1 MVTVSIDHGSLPD
14 NRCMC
19 SVSSGMLVNRRLLEH
34 GVAWRLAC
42 TRMVSLLE
50 QLRQTR
56 QCFQNQRTVLVL
68 RLVGCVQSLAVLLVL
83 YGAAA
88 QFSSSAA
95 AGRQYHGS

>member
-1 MVTVSIDHGSLPD
+1 
-14 NRCMC
+14 MC
-19 SVSSGMLVNRRLLEH
+19 NVSSGMLVKRRLLEL

-42 TRMVSLLE
+42 ARMVRLLE

-56 QCFQNQRTVLVL
+56 QYFQNQRTVL

-83 YGAAA
+83 YVAAA

-95 AGRQYHGS
+95 AGRQYYGS